1 MRVRED
7 TGCAGGKTRS
17 YLLSLV
23 PPPMKEDSLE
33 PGVQRFLL
41 GGSDWSRG
49 CPGLPFWT
57 LMATSPSSSL
67 ALPAPPFGANSS
79 PPSGVRAGVARRGGA
94 GFKLEWGHC
103 WKSSSPPVSP
113 LCAFS
118 KHCALYLFVLSLWRG
133 VWGQQRWEDS
143 TQVGSFLDSEF
154 RCPHGDQ
161 GRGIQAGGTESIT

>member
-79 PPSGVRAGVARRGGA
+79 P
-94 GFKLEWGHC
+94 H
-103 WKSSSPPVSP
+103 
-113 LCAFS
+113 
-118 KHCALYLFVLSLWRG
+118 
-133 VWGQQRWEDS
+133 
-143 TQVGSFLDSEF
+143 QVV
-154 RCPHGDQ
+154 
-161 GRGIQAGGTESIT
+161 